1 MKVWYTKGLSNT
13 VDAMRILRRAYGDDI
28 TLIGSHS
35 YAENPVREVSD
46 LFLQE
51 PSTTENYA
59 EWVMEQATE
68 NDIDLVIVQRGTK
81 QLWAQKD
88 AFEAAGIRLHMT
100 ASPEV
105 AALLDRKDLFGL
117 KLEKLDIPT
126 PAFEAFRTLEEFD
139 EAASILREDGAAPDG
154 LCIKPVTG
162 IFGSGF
168 RRLLDEVRE
177 EHLILGNR
185 FYEMGLDHL
194 RWMLGREPF
203 RQDMMVMQFLPG
215 VERSV
220 DFLARDGRLVS
231 GVSRVKHEGFQLLEA
246 DGPALYYAEALV
258 EQFGLNGICNMQTR
272 EDSDGKQFVL
282 EINPRM
288 SGGMQMSC
296 LGGVLLPAWD
306 VALALNL
313 RPEEQIPAVMDG
325 TIVRIDEVPF
335 VN

>member
-13 VDAMRILRRAYGDDI
+13 ADAMRILRRAYGEDI
-28 TLIGSHS
+28 TLVGSHS
-35 YAENPVREVSD
+35 SPESPVRGMAD
-46 LFLQE
+46 IFLQE
-51 PSTTENYA
+51 PPTTTNYA
-59 EWVMEQATE
+59 EWVMEQASE
-68 NDIDLVIVQRGTK
+68 NDIDLIIVQRGLK
-81 QLWAQKD
+81 QLWPERD

-105 AALLDRKDLFGL
+105 SKLLDRKDLFGL
-117 KLEKLDIPT
+117 KLERLDIPT

-139 EAASILREDGAAPDG
+139 EAAEILREDGSAPDG

-168 RRLLDEVRE
+168 RQLVEDVRE
-177 EHLILGNR
+177 EDLILGNR
-185 FYEMGLDHL
+185 FYEMGLEQL
-194 RWMLGREPF
+194 RGMLSRAPF
-203 RQDMMVMQFLPG
+203 SQDMMVMRYLPG

-220 DFLARDGRLVS
+220 DFLARDGRLIT
-231 GVSRVKHEGFQLLEA
+231 GISRVKHDGFQLLEA
-246 DGPALYYAEALV
+246 DGAALDYAEALA
-258 EQFGLNGICNMQTR
+258 EEFGLNGICNMQTR
-272 EDSDGKQFVL
+272 EDAQGRQFVL

-313 RPEEQIPAVMDG
+313 RPVEQIPQVADG
-325 TIVRIDEVPF
+325 TVVRLQEVP
-335 VN
+335 VAA